1 MRSMPTAPLTALIFA
16 LALTAC
22 APAGAPGSGSD
33 AAARPA
39 QPKRITVG
47 LEGMLLNFG
56 SDSKGPAGEA
66 PLLGIVHSGLY
77 VRDTF
82 ATQIPRV
89 AETIPTQENGLW
101 KLFPDGRMEVT
112 WKIRPDARWHDGA
125 PITSADLL
133 FNAALRQ
140 DPNIPDFS
148 TGEFLLVD
156 GIEALD
162 DRSIVVKWK
171 APYIQADDMG
181 AFSRLRPAHILEEAH
196 RTQTSETFLQHPYW
210 VHGFVGAGPFRLKDF
225 VPGSHL
231 VLGAFDQYFLGRP
244 RIDEITIRFFTDVNT
259 MVANLLANEVE
270 LTFSR
275 GFSLAQAM
283 QMRDH
288 WPGGTVQ
295 LGLDNWFAL
304 WPQFM
309 NPDPPVMLDLRFRKA
324 LYHSID
330 RQGVVDNLWGGLT
343 QVAHT
348 MVHPSTPGYR
358 EHVESNVV
366 KYEYDPRRTA
376 ALLEELGYRRGGD
389 GQFRDAAG
397 IVPRIQVQS
406 SGGDEAHDQ
415 GAVVIVDYFKQAGLD
430 SYPFLV
436 PDAQRTDRELV
447 SSFPGVG
454 IWRGPNDPTAFQ
466 TMHSRG
472 AAVAPRWQGSNRSR
486 YSNPEFDALLD
497 QFQVTVSETQR
508 LPIMSQIMRH
518 TTEQLNLMGLWYN
531 IRPNA
536 VGKRLQN
543 VTWQQVTRGTVFW
556 NAHDWDVSG

>member
-1 MRSMPTAPLTALIFA
+1 MTTKKGILLVLVGLLM
-16 LALTAC
+16 
-22 APAGAPGSGSD
+22 AGCSAPGASTGLG
-33 AAARPA
+33 APA
-39 QPKRITVG
+39 QPAAAPKRVTIG

-66 PLLGIVHSGLY
+66 PLIGLVHGGLY
-77 VRDTF
+77 VKDTN
-82 ATQIPRV
+82 ANQIPRL
-89 AETIPTQENGLW
+89 AETLPTQENGLW
-101 KLFPDGRMEVT
+101 KVSPDGRMEVT
-112 WKIRPDARWHDGA
+112 WRLRADALWHDGT
-125 PITSADLL
+125 PITADDLI
-133 FNAALRQ
+133 FNAELRQ

-156 GIEALD
+156 GIDRID
-162 DRSIVVKWK
+162 DRTIVIRWK

-181 AFSRLRPAHILEEAH
+181 AFTKLRPAHILADAH
-196 RTQTSETFLQHPYW
+196 RTQSSDTFLQHPYW
-210 VHGFVGAGPFRLKDF
+210 VHGFVGAGPFRLKEF

-231 VLGAFDQYFLGRP
+231 VLAPFDQYFLGRP
-244 RIDEITIRFFTDVNT
+244 KIDEITVRFFTDVNT
-259 MVANLLANEVE
+259 MVANVLAGEVE

-275 GFSLAQAM
+275 GFSLAQA
-283 QMRDH
+283 QQLREI
-288 WPGGTVQ
+288 WSGGTVQ

-309 NPDPPVMLDLRFRKA
+309 NPDPPIMQDLRFRKA

-330 RQGVVDNLWGGLT
+330 RQGIVDNLWGGLT
-343 QVAHT
+343 QVADT
-348 MVHPSTPGYR
+348 MVHPSTQGYQQYVAPNIV
-358 EHVESNVV
+358 H
-366 KYEYDPRRTA
+366 YDYDLRRTN
-376 ALLEELGYRRGGD
+376 ALLEELGYRRGAD
-389 GQFRDAAG
+389 GMFRDGAG
-397 IVPRIQVQS
+397 VVPRIQVQS

-415 GAVVIVDYFKQAGLD
+415 GAIVIVDYFKQAGLD

-454 IWRGPNDPTAFQ
+454 IWRGPNDPSALQ
-466 TMHSRG
+466 TMHSRQ

-486 YSNPEFDALLD
+486 YSNPELDALLD
-497 QFQVTVSETQR
+497 QYQVTVSETAR
-508 LPIMSQIMRH
+508 LPLMGQIMRH
-518 TTEQLNLMGLWYN
+518 TSEQLNLMGLWYN

-556 NAHDWDVSG
+556 NAHEWDVLS